1 MQKTNSM
8 KTKAFLFLLLSLG
21 FINGST
27 AQLIIKSDKAVF
39 TISGTANFIVT
50 KTEAGSKKVLF
61 RAETKI
67 PDKSKQ
73 QMYFELANEATF
85 NLIGDNI
92 VMVYDVWQKGANTK
106 DCYVKLLSTTTGKF
120 EEPKLLYSTKMN
132 SMYSSNEVIYK
143 SIYSPDKTKL
153 AVLKDNISPT
163 YAIEPELTIYDTSS
177 FAVLSTKVLS
187 GKYEGQKSVFDL
199 SNTTMDDNGNIN
211 TVFHLMNVKTKMTT
225 KSFTADI
232 PLNETGLKNIKE
244 LDANTSADGDK
255 DSNSHGH
262 FYKTL
267 DDYINDK
274 PIPDVRIKNGSFSWT
289 VFSGVDYKLIDDA
302 GNLKKESSKTLPAE
316 IFTYKRHDS
325 SNPFVMRL
333 IDKKPY
339 IVLAAGKLNH
349 YSLYLEQD
357 KRFISEGWDGKLKKF
372 KEGDFEDYLEKY
384 NLLKDYKKDKPK
396 REFKDN
402 VNDYFNKVVNWQVKY
417 FNLVNKVM

>member
-1 MQKTNSM
+1 LQKTNSM